1 MKRIWNKT
9 SEVSQP
15 IGLGISGV
23 FWKSLAILIIL
34 CFAFLSHSLEGWGQP
49 VRFTLDFETGDLRGW
64 TRTGNAFNYQ
74 PTLGD
79 NPSARHRGQPSKH
92 QGRYWI
98 GGYEKYQ
105 GLPGQKPGNIQGDGP
120 KGALTSLSFTI
131 PSGTLSFLIGGGSSL
146 QTRVELLVLGQRV
159 LHASGR
165 NTETMHRITWNLT
178 PYAGKAGQIRI
189 VDESSGGWGHINV
202 DDFRFARAEQ
212 PPISISLN
220 LTGRWRCNDGGSYFI
235 RQVGSELW
243 WYGQSRDGGATWSNV
258 FHGRIQG
265 NQVIGRWADV
275 PHGRIQNAGE
285 MSLQILGAHK
295 LRATRRTGGFGGS
308 EWTR

>member
-15 IGLGISGV
+15 IGVGISGV

-34 CFAFLSHSLEGWGQP
+34 CFAFLSHSLEGWGQSI
-49 VRFTLDFETGDLRGW
+49 RFTLDFETGDLRGW